1 MIEEKQNEIINLM
14 DNCDEIKRF
23 KELEIIIKNN
33 DNYNNIVFK
42 FNSNLDN
49 NEIIKLRKELF
60 DLKEIKEYS
69 MLENEIRIFSK
80 RLSDIISSIVE
91 KDKC

>member
-33 DNYNNIVFK
+33 DNYNNIVSK

-60 DLKEIKEYS
+60 DIKEIKEYS